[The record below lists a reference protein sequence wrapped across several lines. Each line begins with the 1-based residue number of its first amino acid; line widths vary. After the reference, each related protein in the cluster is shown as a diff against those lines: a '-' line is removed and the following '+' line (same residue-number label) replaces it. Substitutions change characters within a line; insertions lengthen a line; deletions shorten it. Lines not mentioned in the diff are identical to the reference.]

1 MINYKIIKKIRIS
14 NKTIITLA
22 LLVILSII
30 LKSVNLIIIA
40 ISLNVAY
47 RLLSPRISEKVFD
60 SKLFLSTLI
69 FFSYII
75 LLQCTVLVS
84 WLLSKNYSLSF
95 TPLLLLVILLVM
107 YSYDYFINKKEAR
120 ISLAKTNKKIF
131 NIQDILSLLTAV
143 IIVGIIVIPP
153 LSLKPEYAKPTSI
166 MSLIAGNV
174 DDASHLSLLNDSLQF
189 DRGIMFKS
197 DVDGKTRN
205 GDFYPAGWSSISA
218 ILIKTF
224 CPNIKTGSESLV
236 AYAIQKLFWFFI
248 LLYLLTRVS
257 FSTYGFISNSKQNAS
272 SRIWITASSLFLS
285 YILLLPIFK
294 EGFYSF
300 LPQLIATALALP
312 IIIQLVK
319 EKDEQ
324 KSYRALTL
332 LFVICIGGCLS
343 WLLPLP
349 AFLLTT
355 AIVVISLAINN
366 RISTTI
372 KNILDI
378 IKDNFIIL
386 LLLSLATLTQIH
398 TMISNHSD
406 SSTSFI
412 SGLLIKGGITTYD
425 KTFYIFLLIG
435 FLASLIFA
443 SNKAKKNIYILLS
456 LIVSLLLFCTFIYTL
471 QISYLGKNEYYYYKT
486 LDILTLAVIPFCIT
500 GFYLVIKKI
509 IGEKDKIIM
518 TIFLSIIILAAIIQ
532 IIGLDAPTL
541 SFARGYRAFSSQID
555 NSLINELNSNISQ
568 DNYFNKRYTFYY
580 TPGVD
585 YYFQNEVANMMAR
598 SNSIDSNCF
607 ESIRHSIWKS
617 PSINQLLDT
626 ATQECNGYKIDIVTN
641 PTSLKSFKDATD
653 SMGLSNSIT
662 IKSY

>member
-555 NSLINELNSNISQ
+555 NSIINELNSNISQ